1 MITTISAILC
11 ITFAASPAE
20 SKLTVDIGGSP
31 PVPALYELGIDSVLA
46 SDSSITVLQESVLQ
60 WYLEEGYPFAGAGY
74 YFISDD
80 SLIVNTVP
88 GRHALLEEVRIEGAE
103 GTRSEVFERLLV
115 IEPGDPYSREEVN
128 AWVSRIEQL
137 KFIKVAGTTELFL
150 GEGGN
155 LVIVQ
160 HIQKGRAGHFAASM
174 EWQGDYLEGA
184 GEVLFLNLAGTAR
197 ELEISGKTTEWGG
210 FNAYLR
216 YREPWLFGIPLSAQL
231 EVSQEIPESLWVN
244 REGIL
249 SIIWSFD
256 RSEIIGGA
264 GIWRGYPPDGERQK
278 YDYGLAGITFRTGSR
293 VQQGWDGIEIQLE
306 ARSGNRT
313 GQDSSGIL
321 TMAELIINGNIYRG
335 VIGFGG
341 RLLTGGVMQG
351 DWFEGLL
358 EQLGGQETLRG
369 YPENAFRAVRYAVA
383 RPEISL
389 GETETRLYLFCDLAA
404 ALTPFDGMRYP
415 VGCGAGIRGMS
426 GIFYADA
433 AAGFPFQEGLGSA
446 RLYLRLTASI

>member
-1 MITTISAILC
+1 MLRLIVC
-11 ITFAASPAE
+11 IAFAASSAG
-20 SKLTVDIGGSP
+20 SSLAVDIGGSP

-46 SDSSITVLQESVLQ
+46 SDSSITVLQESILQ

-74 YFISDD
+74 YFVSDD
-80 SLIVNTVP
+80 SLRVNAVP
-88 GRHALLEEVRIEGAE
+88 GRHALLEEVRIEGAS
-103 GTRSEVFERLLV
+103 GTRSEVFARLLAT
-115 IEPGDPYSREEVN
+115 EPGDVYDRDAVT
-128 AWVSRIEQL
+128 AWIGRIEQL
-137 KFIKVAGTTELFL
+137 KFIKAAGTTELFL

-160 HIQKGRAGHFAASM
+160 HVQKGRSGHFSASM
-174 EWQGDYLEGA
+174 DWQEENLEGA
-184 GEVLFLNLAGTAR
+184 GEILFLNLAGTAR
-197 ELEISGKTTEWGG
+197 ELEISGQTTEWGG

-216 YREPWLFGIPLSAQL
+216 YREPWLFGVPISAQL
-231 EVSQEIPESLWVN
+231 EASQETPESSWVN
-244 REGIL
+244 REGSL
-249 SIIWSFD
+249 SVIWSID
-256 RSEIIGGA
+256 RTEIMGGA

-278 YDYGLAGITFRTGSR
+278 YDYGLGGIAFCTGYR
-293 VQQGWDGIEIQLE
+293 VQQGWNGVEIELE

-321 TMAELIINGNIYRG
+321 TMAELVIDGNVYSG
-335 VIGFGG
+335 VMGFGG

-358 EQLGGQETLRG
+358 QQLGGQETLRG

-389 GETETRLYLFCDLAA
+389 GETETRVYLFCDLAA
-404 ALTPFDGMRYP
+404 ALTPEEGMRYP

-426 GIFYADA
+426 GIFHADA
-433 AAGFPFQEGLGSA
+433 AAGFPIQEGLSSS
-446 RLYLRLTASI
+446 RFYLRLTASI